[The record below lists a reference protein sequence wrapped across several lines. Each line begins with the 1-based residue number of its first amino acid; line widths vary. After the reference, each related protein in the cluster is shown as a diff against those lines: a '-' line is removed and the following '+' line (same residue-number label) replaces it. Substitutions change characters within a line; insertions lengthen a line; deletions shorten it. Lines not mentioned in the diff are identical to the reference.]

1 MLRGFFI
8 SIPTLRGIQKVNAM
22 NRVFYRQGLMAF
34 FLLTI
39 TLLMA
44 GCSQADKVE
53 ELYFEG
59 KTMGTTYHIKVY
71 AESSK
76 IAGIDLHPEIKQVLK
91 DVNQSMSTYIPDSEI
106 NQFNQLPAGQVMPI
120 SADFRNVVAE
130 SIRLGESTKTLD
142 VTMGPLID
150 LWGFG
155 PDKKP
160 TKRPSDE
167 ALAAMVAKIG
177 VDKLE
182 LTDAG
187 LMKTIDGLELSF
199 SATAKGY
206 GIDKVAEVIESHG
219 LTNYMV
225 EIGGELRVS
234 GIKPDNITWKIA
246 IEQPDAEPGVRKV
259 HKVIEPGTNG
269 IATSGDYRIFY
280 EMDGVTYS
288 HLIDPVTGMPSRHD
302 LVSVTVLHPSAMTAD
317 GLATALTVMG
327 MDRAQKYAEEHDLP
341 VYLIGKSDN
350 GLVTY
355 SSPAFKPYL

>member
-1 MLRGFFI
+1 
-8 SIPTLRGIQKVNAM
+8 
-22 NRVFYRQGLMAF
+22 
-34 FLLTI
+34 
-39 TLLMA
+39 
-44 GCSQADKVE
+44 
-53 ELYFEG
+53 
-59 KTMGTTYHIKVY
+59 
-71 AESSK
+71 
-76 IAGIDLHPEIKQVLK
+76 
-91 DVNQSMSTYIPDSEI
+91 
-106 NQFNQLPAGQVMPI
+106 
-120 SADFRNVVAE
+120 
-130 SIRLGESTKTLD
+130 
-142 VTMGPLID
+142 

-206 GIDKVAEVIESHG
+206 GIDKVAQVIESHG
-219 LTNYMV
+219 FTNYMV

-234 GIKPDNITWKIA
+234 GIKPNNITWKIA

-317 GLATALTVMG
+317 GLATAITVMG
-327 MDRAQKYAEEHDLP
+327 MEKAQKYAEEHDLP